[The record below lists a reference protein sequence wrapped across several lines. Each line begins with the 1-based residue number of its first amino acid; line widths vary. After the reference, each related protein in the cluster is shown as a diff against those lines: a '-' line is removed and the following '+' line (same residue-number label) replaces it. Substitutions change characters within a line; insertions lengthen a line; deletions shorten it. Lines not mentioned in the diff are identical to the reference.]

1 MERIDQP
8 PPAGRR
14 GRSGYAGRFGL
25 RERALAMA
33 AIGAV
38 LLVVVAAFELRQV
51 ADVRSANRS
60 ERHSAE
66 VIQQG
71 ERVLSL
77 VVDTETGLRGYQLT
91 RAQQFLAPYRTA
103 SVAMPAATARL
114 AALAADNPGQRRRAA
129 TIAATIG
136 AYLRGYAPRVLRTP
150 SAGAAL
156 VLEGK
161 RRVDALRAGL
171 ATFLS
176 EERRLQETRRAHA
189 TAVTGRLSATLVA
202 RGLLLLALLAGLL
215 LYLDRRIVRPVL
227 ALRSAA
233 DQMATGSDEL
243 PAPIE
248 GPAEIGAL
256 ALSFDDMARSLLSQR
271 AELAGYARSQA
282 AMLDGVFERSPLALG
297 FVDRE
302 QRFLRVNAA
311 LAAMNG
317 VPAADHVGRTIAE
330 VVPDVDAAARTLM
343 QSVIDSGRAVH
354 EFEVR
359 GATPAAPG
367 LERWFRAT
375 YFPVEDE
382 AGAVAV
388 VGIVAEDVTVERRER
403 EHEAARIQDE
413 RRAALVTAVLEDL
426 NRDLA
431 ARSGLAETA
440 AALLHHALTAGDA
453 DEGMVALFDERR
465 RELRT
470 WACARGGTDVAPAF
484 AVEPPAELVAAASGA
499 ETVAPAPERGGAR
512 VAAIPLRGSPGAL
525 GALSLRWVGPA
536 EPGPDTL
543 ELLEQMA
550 ERAAPVIARA
560 AAYERE
566 HLIARTLQQS
576 LLPGRLPALS
586 GLEFAARF
594 RPAGDGTLVGG
605 DVYDVIETGGGSCI
619 AWVGDVC
626 GKGPQAAALA
636 GLARQTMRAESR
648 HTTSPAA
655 LLDVLNRVILDRDA
669 ETFLTAAVLLI
680 EPADGRRARVTSS
693 VAGHPPP
700 IWAHADGSFTTL
712 PATSPLIGVWEVPFR
727 EQVVE
732 ALPGDRLVLY
742 TDGLTEAY
750 APEAQL
756 EAGALIDAM
765 RADAPSLDG
774 ALDALIGLTDRHG
787 RVAPRDDIALLGIRF
802 GA

>member
-1 MERIDQP
+1 
-8 PPAGRR
+8 
-14 GRSGYAGRFGL
+14 
-25 RERALAMA
+25 MA
-33 AIGAV
+33 AVGAV
-38 LLVVVAAFELRQV
+38 VLVAVAAFELQQV
-51 ADVRSANRS
+51 SDVRSATRS

-77 VVDTETGLRGYQLT
+77 LVDTETGLRGYQLT
-91 RAQQFLAPYRTA
+91 RAPRFLAPYRSA
-103 SVAMPAATARL
+103 RAGMPAATARL
-114 AALAADNPGQRRRAA
+114 TALVADNASQRRRAA
-129 TIAATIG
+129 AVAAAVA
-136 AYLRGYAPRVLRTP
+136 AYLGVYAPRVLRTP
-150 SAGAAL
+150 SAGTAL

-161 RRVDALRAGL
+161 RRVDDVRAGL
-171 ATFLS
+171 ATFLAD
-176 EERRLQETRRAHA
+176 ERRLQEVRRANA
-189 TAVTGRLSATLVA
+189 TAVTARLSATLVL
-202 RGLLLLALLAGLL
+202 RGLLLLTLLAILL

-227 ALRSAA
+227 ALRDAA
-233 DQMATGSDEL
+233 DEVATGSPDL

-256 ALSFDDMARSLLSQR
+256 AQSFDEMARALLSQR
-271 AELAGYARSQA
+271 GELEGFARSQA

-317 VPAADHVGRTIAE
+317 VPAEDHVGRTIGE
-330 VVPDVDAAARTLM
+330 VVPDVDPSARTLM
-343 QSVIDSGRAVH
+343 QSVIDSGEPVH

-367 LERWFRAT
+367 RERWFRGT

-382 AGAVAV
+382 AGVVAA
-388 VGIVAEDVTVERRER
+388 VGILAQDVTAERLERER
-403 EHEAARIQDE
+403 EAARIADE
-413 RRAALVTAVLEDL
+413 RRAAQLTAVLEGL

-440 AALLHHALTAGDA
+440 AALLRHALAAGGA
-453 DEGMVALFDERR
+453 REGVVALYDDRR
-465 RELRT
+465 RVLRS
-470 WACARGGTDVAPAF
+470 WACVRDDTDIAPAF
-484 AVEPPAELVAAASGA
+484 AVEPPAALVEAAATGQALAADADAVAAL
-499 ETVAPAPERGGAR
+499 
-512 VAAIPLRGSPGAL
+512 PLLGTTGVL
-525 GALSLRWVGPA
+525 GALSVRWADGNGPQA
-536 EPGPDTL
+536 GAVD
-543 ELLEQMA
+543 LLERMA
-550 ERAAPVIARA
+550 ARAAPVLERA
-560 AAYERE
+560 TAYERE

-605 DVYDVIETGGGSCI
+605 DVYDVIETGGGACI

-626 GKGPQAAALA
+626 GKGPHAAALA
-636 GLARQTMRAESR
+636 GLARQTMRAEAR

-655 LLDVLNRVILDRDA
+655 LLDALNRVILERDA

-680 EPADGRRARVTSS
+680 EPSDGGPGRVTAS

-700 IWAHADGSFTTL
+700 LWAHADGSFTTL
-712 PATSPLIGVWEVPFR
+712 PATSPLVGVWEVPFR

-732 ALPGDRLVLY
+732 ARAGDRLVLY

-750 APEAQL
+750 APEAPL
-756 EAGALIDAM
+756 ELATLIDAV
-765 RADAPSLDG
+765 RAGAPGLDG
-774 ALDALIGLTDRHG
+774 ALDALIGLTDRG
-787 RVAPRDDIALLGIRF
+787 TAVAPRDDIALLGIRF
-802 GA
+802 D